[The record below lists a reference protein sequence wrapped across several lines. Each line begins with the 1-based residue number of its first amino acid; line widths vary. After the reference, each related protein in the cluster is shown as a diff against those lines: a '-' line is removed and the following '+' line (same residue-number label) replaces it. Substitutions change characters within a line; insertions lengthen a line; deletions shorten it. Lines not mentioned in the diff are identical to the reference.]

1 MTNAELVD
9 DVLRIEKL
17 VIRDFAAKEISV
29 ELTEEIRRTC
39 YRLEIFCHSRPFHF
53 RKNRKLRAAWD
64 DFMFQ
69 FAESRRYVAYR
80 YFGYDVDFELNKKVN
95 ALLRAL
101 VLSC

>member
-1 MTNAELVD
+1 MTNEELVD
-9 DVLRIEKL
+9 DVLRIERL
-17 VIRDFAAKEISV
+17 MIRDFAAGEISV

-64 DFMFQ
+64 DFMLQ
-69 FAESRRYVAYR
+69 FAVSRNYVAYP
-80 YFGYDVDFELNKKVN
+80 YFGYDTDFAMNEKVN

-101 VLSC
+101 L